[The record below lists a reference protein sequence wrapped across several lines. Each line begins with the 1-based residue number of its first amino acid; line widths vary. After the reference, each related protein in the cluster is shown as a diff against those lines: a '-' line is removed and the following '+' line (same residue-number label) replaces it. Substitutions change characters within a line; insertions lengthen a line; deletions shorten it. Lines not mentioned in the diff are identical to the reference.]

1 MASSGVGYATVV
13 LGFFDLGLV
22 RAQDASSVRPAILN
36 RLRSRPRR
44 WCDNGIILLVVLIIA
59 VGIHVARDTTE
70 ISVGELDPID
80 RRALKEYSEY
90 AAAVADSPE
99 SAAWLNAAATERPT
113 LLISRKSQFSY
124 LINPSQE
131 VSSPFAAPIDMGEN
145 PAGLEVYRL
154 DRFYPRLW
162 PIKVAGGNFNTVGE
176 TTTVQGSDV
185 YYLKFGED
193 NFDKQFSS
201 EHFITFFAHESFH
214 FYGQARWALDS
225 RVFGE
230 LSPHGV
236 ELLDERMRL
245 LDDVRDAG
253 ADQARLREL
262 AAELLALEKERLATD
277 PDYVSQERWM
287 ETGEGT
293 ATYLGIE
300 AARAVGYDFGPM
312 YFGNTKEARF
322 TDVIP
327 FLKAGQID
335 NDFLRNRLPYEAG
348 AQLCLLLAAIAPATK
363 WQAYLNEQSPDS
375 RRTLIDALGYVLD
388 Q

>member
-1 MASSGVGYATVV
+1 M
-13 LGFFDLGLV
+13 
-22 RAQDASSVRPAILN
+22 N
-36 RLRSRPRR
+36 RLRRRPHR
-44 WCDNGIILLVVLIIA
+44 WCGIGVILLSVVLFA
-59 VGIHVARDTTE
+59 GSIHVARNAAG
-70 ISVGELDPID
+70 ISVGELDPIE

-99 SAAWLNAAATERPT
+99 SAAWRNAAATEHPT
-113 LLISRKSQFSY
+113 LLISRKSHFSY

-145 PAGLEVYRL
+145 PADLDVYRL
-154 DRFYPRLW
+154 DRIYPRLW
-162 PIKVAGGNFNTVGE
+162 SIKVAGGNFNTVGE
-176 TTTVQGSDV
+176 TTAVQGSDV

-253 ADQARLREL
+253 ADQAQLREL
-262 AAELLALEKERLATD
+262 AAELLALEKERLAAD

-287 ETGEGT
+287 ETVEGT
-293 ATYLGIE
+293 ATYLGIM
-300 AARAVGYDFGPM
+300 ASRAVGYDFGPM
-312 YFGNTKEARF
+312 YFDNTKEARF
-322 TDVIP
+322 TEVVP
-327 FLKAGQID
+327 FLKTGQID
-335 NDFLRNRLPYEAG
+335 NDFLRNRLPYESG
-348 AQLCLLLAAIAPATK
+348 AQLCLLLAALAPGGE
-363 WQAYLNEQSPDS
+363 WQAFLNDQSPDTP
-375 RRTLIDALGYVLD
+375 RTLIDALSALLS